1 MKFNILK
8 SFDKSY
14 ESLGYNYNIKDLKSY
29 EKNHINNTTTI
40 FEYYQYL
47 INENGLKDIIYP
59 SDTKKMFSP
68 SEVFQSLEKYNED
81 FSRLKWNNTIDVN
94 IMIMGLIRKDF
105 ENYIQSTDFI
115 DYLVTELN
123 DR

>member
-14 ESLGYNYNIKDLKSY
+14 ESLGYNYNFKDLKSY
-29 EKNHINNTTTI
+29 EKNRINNTTTI

>member
-1 MKFNILK
+1 
-8 SFDKSY
+8 
-14 ESLGYNYNIKDLKSY
+14 
-29 EKNHINNTTTI
+29 
-40 FEYYQYL
+40 
-47 INENGLKDIIYP
+47 
-59 SDTKKMFSP
+59 MFSP